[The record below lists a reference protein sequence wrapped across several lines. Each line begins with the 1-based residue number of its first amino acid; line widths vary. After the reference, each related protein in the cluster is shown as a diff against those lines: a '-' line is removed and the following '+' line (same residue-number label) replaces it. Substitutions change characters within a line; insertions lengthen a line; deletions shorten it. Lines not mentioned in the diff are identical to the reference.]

1 MISEACLNHLS
12 FSFTVKREV
21 FERDVKIIVTYSEW
35 NETFA
40 LKWKQ
45 NLKDFRLIIS

>member
-1 MISEACLNHLS
+1 MISEACLNQLS

-21 FERDVKIIVTYSEW
+21 FLRDGKFIVTYGEW
-35 NETFA
+35 NGTFA
-40 LKWKQ
+40 LEWKK